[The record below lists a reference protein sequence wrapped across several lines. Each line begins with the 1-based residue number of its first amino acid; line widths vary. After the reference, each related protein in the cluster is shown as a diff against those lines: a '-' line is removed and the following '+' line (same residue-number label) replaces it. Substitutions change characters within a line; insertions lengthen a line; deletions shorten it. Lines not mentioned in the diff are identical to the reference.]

1 MEMAGSLRGSPKP
14 FWRQVSN
21 TVPVFSVLLGV
32 VVWLFGKTAGK
43 EGNMAYFSVEWI
55 SGFCYRASRLFQLME
70 F

>member
-1 MEMAGSLRGSPKP
+1 M
-14 FWRQVSN
+14 
-21 TVPVFSVLLGV
+21 PVFSVLLGV
-32 VVWLFGKTAGK
+32 VVWLFGRTAGK